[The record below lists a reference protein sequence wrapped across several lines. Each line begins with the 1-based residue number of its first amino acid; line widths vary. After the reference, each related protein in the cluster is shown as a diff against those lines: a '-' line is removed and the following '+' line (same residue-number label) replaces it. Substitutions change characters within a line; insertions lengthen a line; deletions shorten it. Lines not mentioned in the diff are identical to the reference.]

1 VNVKSP
7 FSSLMQK
14 FDPSR
19 IVIAISAPPS
29 DAAELLGREHQ
40 ARGRTH
46 SKPMLNEALA
56 RGRVGSGA
64 A

>member
-19 IVIAISAPPS
+19 IVIA
-29 DAAELLGREHQ
+29 
-40 ARGRTH
+40 
-46 SKPMLNEALA
+46 NY
-56 RGRVGSGA
+56 
-64 A
+64 